1 MDSDIWTQL
10 VCIIDTPVAYRFS
23 LIVMYV
29 YLSDRVRRIRVGQ
42 SESVHECRSPCS
54 QQRPRPTRVKTA
66 PTVKR
71 APSSVVPVDTE
82 QHGQQEAATI
92 DLLGRPSGPRYR
104 PHATTVLML
113 CVIGL

>member
-1 MDSDIWTQL
+1 M
-10 VCIIDTPVAYRFS
+10 CIIDTPVAYRFS

-29 YLSDRVRRIRVGQ
+29 YLSDRVRRIKVGQ

-82 QHGQQEAATI
+82 QEGRWYAGGGF
-92 DLLGRPSGPRYR
+92 DLLFLAIRVFDGING
-104 PHATTVLML
+104 LL
-113 CVIGL
+113 FFDLLFLVI